1 MLSAC
6 SSVKEDLGLGR
17 SPPDEFAVVDRPP
30 LAMPPDYG
38 LRPPEPGAPRPQ
50 EVDSA
55 MRAND
60 TLFGAEDKKQEP
72 AGHMSAAEKALL
84 EQAGANKASSDIR
97 VVINNEEAGS
107 VDAEPH
113 LIQQLLSW
121 KRGDQ
126 PGAVV
131 NAEAEAERI
140 KEAKEKGEPLNH
152 SATPIIEKE
161 KSGWLGL

>member
-97 VVINNEEAGS
+97 VSPVRFFEDDKTAMADMKKCADLE
-107 VDAEPH
+107 
-113 LIQQLLSW
+113 
-121 KRGDQ
+121 KK
-126 PGAVV
+126 GA
-131 NAEAEAERI
+131 I
-140 KEAKEKGEPLNH
+140 
-152 SATPIIEKE
+152 
-161 KSGWLGL
+161 